1 MDPDFMK
8 YKIESDLKNYEKA
21 LEMIAKSGN
30 KFFEESLALIKKQR
44 LFKQALVLYKDQPEL
59 HAQVKTAFGDYL
71 LQRGYVQEAG
81 LLYMGSENPSDLQ
94 KSLEAFKKCANVEMA
109 FSVAYK
115 LKFTNEQQQQL
126 LQEMVEILA
135 AASKFVEAAELYCK
149 QEAYSSSQAV
159 EYFNKGGAFLKAIK
173 EAMKEGDLSTQ

>member
-8 YKIESDLKNYEKA
+8 YKIESDLKNYERA

-44 LFKQALVLYKDQPEL
+44 LFKQALELYKDQPEL

-81 LLYMGSENPSDLQ
+81 LLYMGSENP
-94 KSLEAFKKCANVEMA
+94 
-109 FSVAYK
+109 
-115 LKFTNEQQQQL
+115 
-126 LQEMVEILA
+126 
-135 AASKFVEAAELYCK
+135 
-149 QEAYSSSQAV
+149 
-159 EYFNKGGAFLKAIK
+159 
-173 EAMKEGDLSTQ
+173 